1 MVFLRNNSLH
11 RAITSLYSLLVC
23 VSTLLGLK
31 FAESTM
37 NSSSE
42 DKLFPQKYTFQ
53 IKGCLYSLNKPKVMG
68 ILNLTPDSFF
78 EGSRVPTDKKSVLME
93 AEKKIKEGADFLDL
107 GGYSTRP
114 GAAEISIEEEITR
127 VIPAISEIKKNFPN
141 TLLSVDTFRSQVAK
155 AAIEAGAELVNDI
168 SAGNL
173 DPEMLPLVAKLGVP
187 YVAMHL
193 KGTPQT
199 MQQETNYSDLVP
211 DVLAYF
217 SKKVKQFSELG
228 IKDAILDPGFG
239 FAKTREQNFELLRNL
254 SSLKRLGL
262 PILVG
267 VSRKSMIY
275 KTLEISANEAL
286 NGTTALNMF
295 ALLQGADILRVH
307 DVKEAKET
315 IELAAQLNP

>member
-1 MVFLRNNSLH
+1 MIS
-11 RAITSLYSLLVC
+11 
-23 VSTLLGLK
+23 ST
-31 FAESTM
+31 
-37 NSSSE
+37 E

-53 IKGCLYSLNKPKVMG
+53 IKGCLYSWNKPKVMG

-78 EGSRVPTDKKSVLME
+78 EGSRVPTDKKSVLEE

-114 GAAEISIEEEITR
+114 GAADISIEEELAR
-127 VIPAISEIKKNFPN
+127 VIPALSEIKKNFPD

-155 AAIEAGAELVNDI
+155 AAVEAGAELVNDI

-173 DPEMLPLVAKLGVP
+173 DPEMLPLVAQLGVP
-187 YVAMHL
+187 YIAMHM
-193 KGTPQT
+193 KGSPQT
-199 MQQETNYSDLVP
+199 MQAETSYADLVP
-211 DVLAYF
+211 DTLAYF
-217 SKKVKQFSELG
+217 AKKIEQFRKFG
-228 IKDAILDPGFG
+228 IKDVIIDPGFG

-262 PILVG
+262 PVLVG
-267 VSRKSMIY
+267 LSRKSMIY

-315 IELAAQLNP
+315 IELAAQIYP